1 MGNVIAYTISEGK
14 ICGTISF
21 KFEVFDTPN
30 DRNDKFSITRN

>member
-21 KFEVFDTPN
+21 KFEVFDPMYYVQS
-30 DRNDKFSITRN
+30 KQ